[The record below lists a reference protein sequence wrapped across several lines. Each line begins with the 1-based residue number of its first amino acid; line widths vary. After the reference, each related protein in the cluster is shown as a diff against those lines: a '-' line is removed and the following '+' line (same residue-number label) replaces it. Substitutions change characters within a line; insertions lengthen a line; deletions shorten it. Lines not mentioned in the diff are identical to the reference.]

1 MSTTPTTK
9 QWALADFFALR
20 TPLLPADELLRWAEG
35 LSAAAA
41 TDRPEALAEALASD
55 RARLRERLRVI
66 VSRPEVR
73 EALFVASPSLDDSL
87 PLWFESPDSERGL
100 KIERSIVRYLQR
112 MAARCTPFGLFAGTS
127 VGACGEATR
136 LRLAARST
144 CRRHT
149 RLDMGY
155 VSALAESLERAP
167 GLKEAL
173 TYSPNSSLYT
183 AAGRVRFHESRW
195 KGRRILRLIGAE
207 WTEYLGSTLERAT
220 RGATFRDLAA
230 PLVGGDIT
238 LDDAQGFI
246 TELIDSQVLVSDLLP
261 TITGP
266 EPTHGMAEL
275 LRRCGQVDL
284 AARLDESRERVAE
297 IDHGGLVYGRERYS
311 AVVDLLKGFPVELDL
326 ARLFQVDMFK
336 PTEGALLGEAVAAEV
351 LRGIDVLRRM
361 QGGEGGGALAAFQKA
376 FVERYGDAEVPLLEA
391 LDEEAGIGY
400 EKSSAPGAEASP
412 LLAGLQFPPV
422 EREIAW
428 RREDTVALRKLE
440 QALAGGLQEVEL
452 READL
457 EGLEAGDKAPL
468 PDSFAAFATVYAPSI
483 QAVAEGRFR
492 VHLKHAS
499 GPSGLETLGRF
510 CHLDAELLGRVRDH
524 LRKEEGLRPEVVFAE
539 VVHLPPDR
547 IGNVIARPIL
557 RDHEIPFLGRSA
569 VAPERQIPVTDLRVS
584 VRDGRVVL
592 RSRRLGREVL
602 PRMTN
607 AHNVRS
613 TGLGVYQFLAHLGYQ
628 GSIGGMSWSWGAL
641 DSARFLPRV
650 TSGRV
655 ILSMARWLLDEKE
668 LAALAV
674 RRGAE
679 SFGAVQALRRA
690 RGLPR
695 FVAVEDG
702 DNTLPVDLDNVLSV
716 ETFVQLVGKRPWVH
730 LIEMPIGPE
739 DLCAEGPEGR
749 FTHEL
754 VVPFVRTGP
763 PPAAARPTGVVLEA
777 VSDRKAAPG
786 GPWLFA
792 KLYCGTSTADRVLRD
807 VARPVSD
814 LAMKSGAADGWFF
827 LRYGDPDWHLR
838 VRFHGAP
845 ERLLGEVF
853 PALRERAAPLIGDGS
868 IRRFQLDT
876 YDREVER
883 YGGAEGVVLCERAFH
898 ADSEAVLSIVEL
910 LTGDEGLDAR
920 WRLTLIGMDMLL
932 EDLGLD
938 AVGKLAV
945 MERIS
950 AAFRGEFR
958 VSGALDAQIGQKLR
972 QERRVLEAMLDPQRR
987 MTLPIAPGVALLQRR
1002 SAQIRP
1008 VVEALRV
1015 VEREGRLL
1023 GRVEDLAPSLLHMH
1037 ANRLLRSAVRAQEM
1051 VLYELLARLYRSAK
1065 ARGGKA
1071 GA

>member
-1 MSTTPTTK
+1 MSTAQTK
-9 QWALADFFALR
+9 REWALADFFALR
-20 TPLLPADELLRWAEG
+20 TPLLPADDLLRWAEG
-35 LSAAAA
+35 LTAAAA
-41 TDRPEALAEALASD
+41 TDRPEALAEAVASD
-55 RARLRERLRVI
+55 RATLRERLRAI

-127 VGACGEATR
+127 VGTCGDGTR

-155 VSALAESLERAP
+155 VSALAESFERTP
-167 GLKEAL
+167 ELRRSL

-207 WTEYLGSTLERAT
+207 WTEYLASTLDRAS
-220 RGATFRDLAA
+220 RGATFRELAA

-238 LDDAQGFI
+238 IEEAEGFI
-246 TELIDSQVLVSDLLP
+246 TELIDSQVIVSDLLP

-275 LRRCGQVDL
+275 LRRCGQVDS
-284 AARLDESRERVAE
+284 AARLDESRQRVAQ
-297 IDHGGLVYGRERYS
+297 IDRDGLVYGRDRYS

-326 ARLFQVDMFK
+326 ARLFQVDIFK
-336 PTEGALLGEAVAAEV
+336 PTEGASLGAKVASEV
-351 LRGIDVLRRM
+351 LRGIEVLRRM
-361 QGGEGGGALAAFQKA
+361 QGSEGGGALAAFQKA
-376 FVERYGDAEVPLLEA
+376 FVERYGDEEVPLLEA

-412 LLAGLQFPPV
+412 LLAGLQFTPA
-422 EREIAW
+422 EREMAW
-428 RREDTVALRKLE
+428 RRHDAVALHKLE
-440 QALAGGLQEVEL
+440 QALAGGLREVEL
-452 READL
+452 TEADL
-457 EGLEAGDKAPL
+457 EGLEASDKAPL
-468 PDSFAAFATVYAPSI
+468 PDSFAAFATVYAASS
-483 QAVAEGRFR
+483 QAVLEGRFR
-492 VHLKHAS
+492 VHLRHAS
-499 GPSGLETLGRF
+499 GPSGMETLGRF
-510 CHLDAELLGRVRDH
+510 CHLDEELLGRVREQ
-524 LRKEEGLRPEVVFAE
+524 LRKEEGFRPEAIFAE

-557 RDHEIPFLGRSA
+557 REHEIPFLGRSA
-569 VAPERQIPVTDLRVS
+569 VAPERQIPVTDLQVS

-592 RSRRLGREVL
+592 RSKRLGREVL

-607 AHNVRS
+607 AHNVRT

-628 GSIGGMSWSWGAL
+628 GSMGGISWSWGAL

-650 TSGRV
+650 THGRV
-655 ILSMARWLLDEKE
+655 ILTMARWLLDEKE

-679 SFGAVQALRRA
+679 SFGAAQALRRA

-763 PPAAARPTGVVLEA
+763 PPAAASATRAVIEA
-777 VSDRKAAPG
+777 VPDRRAAPG

-792 KLYCGTSTADRVLRD
+792 KLYCGTATADRVLRE
-807 VARPVSD
+807 VVRPVSA

-838 VRFHGAP
+838 IRFHGAP
-845 ERLLGEVF
+845 ERLHGEVF
-853 PALRERAAPLIGDGS
+853 PALREGAAPLIGDGS

-883 YGGAEGVVLCERAFH
+883 YGGAEGVAQCERAFH
-898 ADSEAVLSIVEL
+898 VDSEAVLSIVEL
-910 LTGDEGLDAR
+910 LSGDEGLDAR

-932 EDLGLD
+932 DDLGLD
-938 AVGKLAV
+938 AGRKLGV

-950 AAFRGEFR
+950 TSFRAEFR

-972 QERRVLEAMLDPQRR
+972 QERRVLEAMLDPPRR
-987 MTLPIAPGVALLQRR
+987 MTLPIAPGVALLQQR
-1002 SAQIRP
+1002 SERISP
-1008 VVEALRV
+1008 VVAALHSL
-1015 VEREGRLL
+1015 EREGRLL

-1037 ANRLLRSAVRAQEM
+1037 ANRLLRSAARAQEM
-1051 VLYELLARLYRSAK
+1051 VLYDLLARLYRSAR
-1065 ARGGKA
+1065 ARGGKT